1 LNSVVI
7 SVIVPLISFVL
18 IALFAIVLGY
28 VFYQVHHH
36 TEIGTLGVIG
46 IGMVLLI
53 LTPVIAFILERA
65 TES

>member
-1 LNSVVI
+1 MNSVLL
-7 SVIVPLISFVL
+7 SVIVTLISFVL
-18 IALFAIVLGY
+18 IELFAIVLGFL
-28 VFYQVHHH
+28 FYQVHHH

>member
-1 LNSVVI
+1 MNSVVI

-18 IALFAIVLGY
+18 IALFAIVLGFG
-28 VFYQVHHH
+28 FYQVHHH

>member
-1 LNSVVI
+1 MNSVVL
-7 SVIVPLISFVL
+7 SVIVPLVSFVL

-28 VFYQVHHH
+28 VFYKVHHH

>member
-1 LNSVVI
+1 MNSVVI
-7 SVIVPLISFVL
+7 SIIVPVISFVSV
-18 IALFAIVLGY
+18 ALFAIVLGF

-46 IGMVLLI
+46 IGLVLLI
-53 LTPVIAFILERA
+53 LTPVIAFLLERA